1 VLDENKNMNKL
12 IDIFSKYK
20 VEKTTVFIAKVKSE
34 NKNFYQFSFLLL
46 HAGNL
51 PKLPNISARNM
62 KEVENIVKILTQK
75 IPNLDIAT
83 GGKYTF
89 SNLNGSDVVTPLS
102 NKELERLNRL
112 DRNPG

>member
-1 VLDENKNMNKL
+1 MKIMKYHNRITIIVAILNLLLLPVSCINVLDENKNMNKL

-83 GGKYTF
+83 GGNF
-89 SNLNGSDVVTPLS
+89 
-102 NKELERLNRL
+102 
-112 DRNPG
+112 